1 LAVVCGE
8 ANMLNTAL
16 CCVAEWR
23 TKLTTEP
30 NKMGEPARVK
40 SLLAHLLKATGPGIA
55 DCRSSNST
63 RWQQLGLLPQP
74 IEAASG

>member
-1 LAVVCGE
+1 MLRGE
-8 ANMLNTAL
+8 G
-16 CCVAEWR
+16 WR

-55 DCRSSNST
+55 DCWSSNNT

-74 IEAASG
+74 TKTSFWVTFDAKDSYWEVF